1 MLSGRPPHYQPKNRE
16 QMLRDIVDKPV
27 PMKDYFS
34 ADAKLILTEL
44 LERDSTKR
52 LGSASTDAKDIM
64 EHAFFRNINWND
76 LRAGRVKPLYKPI
89 VNGPDDTRNIDTLF
103 LNEKIKETPDSSMTG
118 SQKNKTNFK
127 GFTYN
132 ED

>member
-44 LERDSTKR
+44 LERDPTKR

-64 EHAFFRNINWND
+64 EHAFFKNINWND
-76 LRAGRVKPLYKPI
+76 LRACKLKPPYKPI

-103 LNEKIKETPDSSMTG
+103 LNEKI
-118 SQKNKTNFK
+118 
-127 GFTYN
+127 
-132 ED
+132 